1 MARYRSLFLALLSA
15 IIQTST
21 FIIKL
26 TANIQTNFH
35 SSKHFSDYLQL
46 CGFSQHHPITPSVK
60 CHMDFGRILLSVK
73 NVLKCININ
82 NIQFWKIYISQNTKM
97 FVLAHY
103 IFCIGMYSTIH
114 KFIIIWISFNQFE
127 SINRIN
133 EQYVISR

>member
-1 MARYRSLFLALLSA
+1 
-15 IIQTST
+15 
-21 FIIKL
+21 
-26 TANIQTNFH
+26 
-35 SSKHFSDYLQL
+35 
-46 CGFSQHHPITPSVK
+46 
-60 CHMDFGRILLSVK
+60 MDFGRILLSVK

-114 KFIIIWISFNQFE
+114 KFIIIWILFNQFE